1 MSARVVV
8 TGIGIM
14 TPSGFGAETVK
25 HTILAGVHQFRPI
38 TRFDAAKF
46 RSAVAAQSDFE
57 GSLLDLGIRC
67 TEDAIRSAGL
77 SGSDAEEASL
87 VLGIQGDYDALSQY
101 WKLRREQELYDS
113 RIAEFMPSCHLEAL
127 SHRFGLNGRGKKIVL
142 NNACIASSNAIG
154 IAYELIKQNRADRV
168 LCGGY
173 SLVTEEM
180 YAKFDSGRAFASDGR
195 IRSFSRNRTG
205 MLLGDGGAML
215 VLESYESAKRRQAP
229 ILAEMAGWGLS
240 CDAFHVSQP
249 HPEGAGVTRAVEKA
263 LRTSSIDKVGV
274 HYINAHGTGTPY
286 NDKSET
292 LGIKQAFGEHAYRI
306 PISSTKTMTGH
317 ILEGTGAVET
327 AISIIAM
334 NEGILPP
341 TVGYEE
347 PDPLCDLDYIPN
359 QPRHQEV
366 DTVLSINAS
375 FGGNNT
381 AIIMRKLK

>member
-1 MSARVVV
+1 MSTRVVV
-8 TGIGIM
+8 TGIGMM
-14 TPSGFGAETVK
+14 TPSGFGEEAVK
-25 HTILAGVHQFRPI
+25 RTILAGVHQFRPI

-46 RSAVAAQSDFE
+46 RSGIAAQSHYE
-57 GSLLDLGIRC
+57 GTLLDLGIRC
-67 TEDAIRSAGL
+67 AEEAIRSAG
-77 SGSDAEEASL
+77 SPDVENASL
-87 VLGIQGDYDALSQY
+87 VLGIQGDYDALSRY
-101 WKLRREQELYDS
+101 WEARTERGEYES
-113 RIAEFMPSCHLEAL
+113 RIAEFMPSYHLEAL
-127 SHRFGLNGRGKKIVL
+127 SERLGMKGRGKKIVL

-154 IAYELIKQNRADRV
+154 VGYELIKQRRADTV
-168 LCGGY
+168 VCGGY

-180 YAKFDSGRAFASDGR
+180 FAKFDSGRAFASDGR

-205 MLLGDGGAML
+205 MLLGDGGAVL
-215 VLESYESAKRRQAP
+215 VLESYDAARRRQAP
-229 ILAEMAGWGLS
+229 IYAEMAGWGLS

-249 HPEGAGVTRAVEKA
+249 HPEGAGVARAIEKA
-263 LRTSSIDKVGV
+263 LRTSSIAKEAVD
-274 HYINAHGTGTPY
+274 YINAHGTGTAY

-292 LGIKQAFGEHAYRI
+292 LGIKQAFGEHAYHI
-306 PISSTKTMTGH
+306 PISSTKSMTGH

-327 AISIIAM
+327 AISVIAM

-359 QPRHQEV
+359 RPRPREIN
-366 DTVLSINAS
+366 TVLNINAS